1 MPPFEPDRPARRTP
15 HSWLGQK
22 GREGDELDAVAAN
35 TEMAQKLQRNR
46 LRRRARSHGFELR
59 HSAYGYALID
69 AARRR
74 VDDRNDLT
82 LDEVARHLDA
92 APAS

>member
-1 MPPFEPDRPARRTP
+1 MPPFELDRPARKTP
-15 HSWLGQK
+15 PGRLGQK
-22 GREGDELDAVAAN
+22 GRESDHFDAVAAN

-59 HSAYGYALID
+59 HSAYGYSLID

-92 APAS
+92 APVS